1 VAVGIHAQGFIG
13 IAFET
18 TAGTYVPPTRFFP
31 IVNETLTDNRD
42 HVDRRVIRG
51 LADNLDILAGYSHVE
66 GDIEMELMESV
77 LPYFLYV
84 SRNTIV
90 KSGSTDFTYTCTPTH
105 AAIST
110 TKPGLSITVT
120 RAGVTFGYVGCI
132 VSQMEFSLQDGIPH
146 VKFSIQGLG
155 EASQSL
161 PTYTATATDTVYG
174 ADKYTIEIPT
184 ASQVFDCSDFT
195 VTINDNA
202 VAENRINGTTQ
213 AQFVRFGQREVTASI
228 TRDFSSRTEYD
239 AWKNLTASSV
249 NIVCTKGVNNS
260 VAIKL
265 ANAKRD
271 TYELDGLADQGTLH
285 MAQIGWQGLYDTTS
299 SKSYEIIVKCQE
311 SIT

>member
-1 VAVGIHAQGFIG
+1 
-13 IAFET
+13 
-18 TAGTYVPPTRFFP
+18 
-31 IVNETLTDNRD
+31 
-42 HVDRRVIRG
+42 
-51 LADNLDILAGYSHVE
+51 
-66 GDIEMELMESV
+66 
-77 LPYFLYV
+77 
-84 SRNTIV
+84 
-90 KSGSTDFTYTCTPTH
+90 
-105 AAIST
+105 
-110 TKPGLSITVT
+110 
-120 RAGVTFGYVGCI
+120 
-132 VSQMEFSLQDGIPH
+132 
-146 VKFSIQGLG
+146 
-155 EASQSL
+155 
-161 PTYTATATDTVYG
+161 
-174 ADKYTIEIPT
+174 
-184 ASQVFDCSDFT
+184 
-195 VTINDNA
+195 